1 MSAKRWWFALLVPAL
16 LGLPGPSRAQSDQQQ
31 YVVIYVEVQPQ
42 QTNRA
47 RQLLDDLAS
56 ASRQSPGVVN
66 FSVGQQVGRLS
77 LFTLV
82 ERWDS
87 ADAYVAYKASPTWT
101 GFLAKIEP
109 FLSAPL
115 DERAGVLLE

>member
-1 MSAKRWWFALLVPAL
+1 MSAKRWWFALLVTAL
-16 LGLPGPSRAQSDQQQ
+16 LSLPGPVRAQSDQQ

-56 ASRQSPGVVN
+56 ASRKSPGIVN

-87 ADAYVAYKASPTWT
+87 AGAYAAYKASATWT
-101 GFLAKIEP
+101 GFFAKIGP

-115 DERAGVLLE
+115 DERPGVLLE